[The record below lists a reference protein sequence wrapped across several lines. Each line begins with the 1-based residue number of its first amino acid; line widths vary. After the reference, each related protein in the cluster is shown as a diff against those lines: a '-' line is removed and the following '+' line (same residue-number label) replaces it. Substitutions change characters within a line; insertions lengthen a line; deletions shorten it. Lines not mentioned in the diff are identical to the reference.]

1 MIGPGGRG
9 AGAASRASIGA
20 TVVAGLDFGQ
30 ANWISESAQKYFAN
44 LIFVAQTLGQMA
56 ENQRAGTPHSAAH
69 LAFINDAVVVNEG
82 CGDPSH
88 QAGWYKQLF
97 FDTSRGIKLDP
108 VIADVHT
115 QPTDEGGSMVGKV
128 LHVGT
133 GMPRLMV
140 VTVNTCVGPRAYAGL
155 ASSYFE
161 KITSNFERLDDEAWS
176 SLIQAKTP
184 ADVPWMVDV
193 VAR

>member
-1 MIGPGGRG
+1 M
-9 AGAASRASIGA
+9 
-20 TVVAGLDFGQ
+20 
-30 ANWISESAQKYFAN
+30 
-44 LIFVAQTLGQMA
+44 
-56 ENQRAGTPHSAAH
+56 
-69 LAFINDAVVVNEG
+69 
-82 CGDPSH
+82 
-88 QAGWYKQLF
+88 
-97 FDTSRGIKLDP
+97 
-108 VIADVHT
+108 IADVHT